1 MSNPDLVQ
9 YIVEQAAQAGEVSAK
24 KMFGDYCLYCDG
36 KPVGLICDDVLYL
49 KPLKQ
54 LEPFLHDCDHQMKP
68 PYEGAKPHHVITDVD
83 DRDYVSLLVKTVA
96 QNLPTKNGHRLD
108 VHFVEKT

>member
-1 MSNPDLVQ
+1 MSNPDLVR
-9 YIVEQAAQAGEVSAK
+9 YIVEQASQAGDVTAK

-36 KPVGLICDDVLYL
+36 KVVGLICDNYLYL

-54 LEPFLHDCDHQMKP
+54 LVPIIHECDQRMQP
-68 PYEGAKPHHVITDVD
+68 PYDGAKPHYVISDVY

-96 QNLPTKNGHRLD
+96 ENIKSKRY
-108 VHFVEKT
+108 EKRH

>member
-1 MSNPDLVQ
+1 MSNPDLVE
-9 YIVEQAAQAGEVSAK
+9 YIVEQAGKSGIVNAK

-36 KPVGLICDDVLYL
+36 KPVGLICDDYLYL

-54 LEPFLHDCDHQMKP
+54 LEPLLREEDKQLKP
-68 PYEGAKPHHVITDVD
+68 PYEGAKPHFVITDVD

-96 QNLPTKNGHRLD
+96 ENLLTKRQ
-108 VHFVEKT
+108 

>member
-9 YIVEQAAQAGEVSAK
+9 YIVEQASKAGEVSAK

-36 KPVGLICDDVLYL
+36 KPVGLICDNYLYL

-54 LEPFLHDCDHQMKP
+54 LEPLLHDCDRQMQP
-68 PYEGAKPHHVITDVD
+68 PYEGAKPHYVIADVD

-96 QNLPTKNGHRLD
+96 ELLPAKR
-108 VHFVEKT
+108 K

>member
-9 YIVEQAAQAGEVSAK
+9 YIVEQAGQAGEVCAK

-36 KPVGLICDDVLYL
+36 KPVGLICDNYLYL

-54 LEPFLHDCDHQMKP
+54 LEPLLRDCDRQMQS
-68 PYEGAKPHHVITDVD
+68 PYEGAKPHYVITDVD
-83 DRDYVSLLVKTVA
+83 DRDYVSSLVKTVA
-96 QNLPTKNGHRLD
+96 EDIPAKRKYPPTQ
-108 VHFVEKT
+108 